1 MFANLIDSVVC
12 KSYERTKII
21 LLFISLKKVSTLSD
35 RFTYWQSQRIA
46 WKLIVEFW
54 SGSSTH
60 WILME
65 IYC

>member
-1 MFANLIDSVVC
+1 MFAHFVDNVVC
-12 KSYERTKII
+12 KSYERTQII

-46 WKLIVEFW
+46 WKLIVESW

-60 WILME
+60 WTLTE
-65 IYC
+65 TYC